1 MEGAPVV
8 EAPSAVPRSTAPPVT
23 TPLDPGA
30 RIDTPSLL
38 AEEGERV
45 YVASQ
50 WLLIWWRFRKHKLAL
65 LSGIVLI
72 GFYTVVLAADFLSTN
87 PADQTDALLGM
98 APPQP
103 VYWFDGLSFAP
114 YVHPIKGN
122 RDPLTGAVQLKPGCK
137 STPFRR
143 ARVARTTARSGCT
156 WPAGSARARGAR
168 ASSRP
173 RG

>member
-8 EAPSAVPRSTAPPVT
+8 EAPSPLPRSPAPPVT

-30 RIDTPSLL
+30 GLGTPSLL

-72 GFYTVVLAADFLSTN
+72 FWFLPSSEELRDDLLREQGEAA
-87 PADQTDALLGM
+87 
-98 APPQP
+98 
-103 VYWFDGLSFAP
+103 V
-114 YVHPIKGN
+114 
-122 RDPLTGAVQLKPGCK
+122 
-137 STPFRR
+137 
-143 ARVARTTARSGCT
+143 
-156 WPAGSARARGAR
+156 
-168 ASSRP
+168 
-173 RG
+173 